1 MAESTEPASHMEALA
16 ADWGRRQEFPP
27 ELEEIW
33 LRDQFSGNADGPPG
47 LSMRR
52 TVEAQ
57 GRL

>member
-1 MAESTEPASHMEALA
+1 MPDPGQPGSHMEALA
-16 ADWGRRQEFPP
+16 ADWGRQQEFSL

-33 LRDQFSGNADGPPG
+33 LRDQFSGNGDGPPG